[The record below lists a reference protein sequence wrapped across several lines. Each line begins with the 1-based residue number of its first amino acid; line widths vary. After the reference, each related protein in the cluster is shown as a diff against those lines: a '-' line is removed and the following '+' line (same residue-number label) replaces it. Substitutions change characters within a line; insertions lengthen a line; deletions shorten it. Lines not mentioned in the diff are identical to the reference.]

1 LVKNYFNQIRILSG
15 LTFNHD
21 KSIMFLCGVDFN
33 VKGKLMNVLSY
44 KAGRLAVGYLGVP
57 FITSKLT
64 SSNCFIMAKL
74 GAR

>member
-1 LVKNYFNQIRILSG
+1 
-15 LTFNHD
+15 
-21 KSIMFLCGVDFN
+21 MFLCGVDFN